1 METMVAIMTDS
12 LITEGMIAG
21 TTLEGGMIEG
31 MEAEIGGIG
40 TKIATG
46 APPGMTTGTKIVT
59 AVAAVVV
66 LGAAAA
72 VMIVAAVAVAALILV
87 SVVILAAADVAV
99 PGLALATVT
108 LAGGTV
114 LVGAAVDR
122 LPRRMVSLNLSW
134 GKWAFLLL
142 LHLVLRT

>member
-12 LITEGMIAG
+12 LITEGMTTG
-21 TTLEGGMIEG
+21 TTPEGMIEG

-134 GKWAFLLL
+134 GKWAFPLL